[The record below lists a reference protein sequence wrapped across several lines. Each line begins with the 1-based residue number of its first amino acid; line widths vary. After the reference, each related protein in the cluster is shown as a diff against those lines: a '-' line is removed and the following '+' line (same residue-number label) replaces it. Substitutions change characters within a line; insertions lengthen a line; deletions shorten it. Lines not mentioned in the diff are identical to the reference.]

1 VDRTGQG
8 GRGSTGEY
16 RLLYKYLRD
25 RFADRVVLTFGE
37 IEDLLGFSLP
47 EPARLQGD
55 WWSTASTS
63 GHPSEQSDAWTFASR
78 TAVVNLS
85 SQRVVFDRAISRDLS
100 IYVSGPN
107 PD

>member
-1 VDRTGQG
+1 MDRTGQD
-8 GRGSTGEY
+8 GRGNAGEY

-47 EPARLQGD
+47 EPARLQFD
-55 WWSTASTS
+55 WWSTADSTERRS
-63 GHPSEQSDAWTFASR
+63 VQSDAWTLASR

-85 SQRVVFDRAISRDLS
+85 SQRVVFDRQTSFET
-100 IYVSGPN
+100 
-107 PD
+107 